1 MKKLLPWLIT
11 ILLSIALLAV
21 LFVIVFNTFFSDD
34 DANPSNKP
42 VEVKVLSASERVEVT
57 SQLTDFRRNLKDPDY
72 VVMLNF
78 AFQLDNKKTKESFD
92 QLLEIE
98 IKPIISRAIAD
109 MEPDEL
115 NGSNGEDE
123 LESQLLNLINPILPT
138 GKLIKV
144 EITDFIIT
152 KL

>member
-34 DANPSNKP
+34 DADPSNKP

-109 MEPDEL
+109 MEPDQL
-115 NGSNGEDE
+115 NGSSGEDE

>member
-11 ILLSIALLAV
+11 IILSIALLAV
-21 LFVIVFNTFFSDD
+21 IFIIGYKTFLSDD
-34 DANPSNKP
+34 SAEAVNKP
-42 VEVKVLSASERVEVT
+42 VEVKVLSAKERVEVT
-57 SQLTDFRRNLKDPDY
+57 STLTDFRRNLKDPGY

-92 QLLEIE
+92 QILEIE

-109 MEPDEL
+109 MEPEQL
-115 NGSNGEDE
+115 NGSLGEDE
-123 LESQLLNLINPILPT
+123 LESQLLNLINPVLPT